1 MKKKSLLLFAL
12 LPLCLTGCKD
22 DEPENPVKPIDYE
35 KIADFGSAYKCEAEM
50 IATGNLGEGLPS
62 AIQTTKLTYELNG
75 DIAYTKHSLEGK
87 MTGTLEE
94 TAKYLSDRFEQEVPV
109 DQIETFLDLAK
120 QYNQIKEY
128 KIEGNT
134 VTAEM
139 NSGTSETYYDYSAH
153 DVLPVAWM
161 LDLDE
166 TSSTYEKWVGRST
179 FYEYYEFD
187 LSDYTKHAKEYT
199 VDREN
204 NVLSITDAK
213 AKELKLIDEDMF
225 IDKFNMYLDSN
236 DRISK
241 IEQII
246 RQDDVT
252 QEITYIIESGSTL
265 ALPAAD
271 KRAPL
276 CTHDKVNTAFYSP
289 TEYQGEHY
297 HANYCYD
304 CGSYV
309 NVQKCDFNEEGF
321 CKVCGHELTTDI
333 KLAGPEGYE
342 PMIFLIVNSVTN
354 KIKSINFNPY
364 CFSLDGNDAFKT
376 DYSYKYFDKL
386 VCDAI
391 TSEAHIYG
399 SLVQIN
405 YNNVSYVFMDGRSLS
420 DETRVYYLLTNCT
433 ITQDDVP
440 GDYGTEVQFTLTYD
454 SMAKYVV
461 GSVYTPGN

>member
-1 MKKKSLLLFAL
+1 MKKKSLLLLAL

-22 DEPENPVKPIDYE
+22 DEPVKPIDYE
-35 KIADFGSAYKCEAEM
+35 KIADFGSAYKCEVEM
-50 IATGNLGEGLPS
+50 TATGKIGDGLPS
-62 AIQTTKLTYELNG
+62 AIQTTKSTYELNG
-75 DIAYTKHSLEGK
+75 DIAYTKSSLEGT

-109 DQIETFLDLAK
+109 DQIETFLNLAK
-120 QYNQIKEY
+120 QYGQIKDY

-139 NSGTSETYYDYSAH
+139 NSGSSETYFDYSAH
-153 DVLPVAWM
+153 GVLPVAYM
-161 LDLDE
+161 LDLNE
-166 TSSTYEKWVGRST
+166 SSSTYEKWVGRST
-179 FYEYYEFD
+179 FWEYYELD

-204 NVLSITDAK
+204 NVLSMTDAK

-276 CTHDKVNTAFYSP
+276 CTHDNVNTESYSP
-289 TEYQGEHY
+289 NEYQGEDY
-297 HANYCYD
+297 HANYCHD
-304 CGSYV
+304 CNSYV
-309 NVQKCDFNEEGF
+309 NVQKCDYNEEGF
-321 CKVCGHELTTDI
+321 CKVCGHELTTEI
-333 KLAGPEGYE
+333 KLVGPEGYE
-342 PMIFLIVNSVTN
+342 PMIYLLVNSATN
-354 KIKSINFNPY
+354 KIKMLYFNSY
-364 CFSLDGNDAFKT
+364 CFSLDRDDAIKT
-376 DYSYKYFDKL
+376 DYSFKYFAKL
-386 VCDAI
+386 VCDGI
-391 TSEAHIYG
+391 TSEDRIYG

-405 YNNVSYVFMDGRSLS
+405 YNDVSYVILSGESLS
-420 DETRVYYLLTNCT
+420 DHTNVYYLLTNCT

-440 GDYGTEVQFTLTYD
+440 GDYGTEIQFTLTYD
-454 SMAKYVV
+454 SMARYVA